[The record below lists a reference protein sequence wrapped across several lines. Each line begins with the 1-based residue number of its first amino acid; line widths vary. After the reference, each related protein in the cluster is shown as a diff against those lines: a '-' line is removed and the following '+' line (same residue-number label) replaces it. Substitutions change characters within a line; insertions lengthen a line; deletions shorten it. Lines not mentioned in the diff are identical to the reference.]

1 MKRKLLLMFISAILI
16 VLICISFI
24 KIKTYNEYK
33 YIMSPRVMH
42 INNVEL
48 VDNKFL
54 FSGYVIGNSTYGDY
68 TGYKY
73 VVRNNKLYIMLCA
86 DDISTKI
93 NENIEIEII
102 DDKLYDVSEV
112 YLKQG
117 RFLRSIATR

>member
-16 VLICISFI
+16 VIVCINFI

-33 YIMSPRVMH
+33 YIMSPGVMH
-42 INNVEL
+42 INNVEFI
-48 VDNKFL
+48 DNKFL

-73 VVRNNKLYIMLCA
+73 VVRNNKLYIMLCV

-102 DDKLYDVSEV
+102 DDELYDVSEV

-117 RFLRSIATR
+117 RLLRSIATR